1 MPAIPLSSC
10 TSAATAPGVSSQRM
24 DSIDLD
30 FAAFFA
36 ARRRRLQRIAY
47 RMLGSVA
54 EAEDV
59 VQDAYLRWHNAD
71 RAAVVEPEAYLVR
84 TVTRLCLDVLKSAR
98 VQREQ
103 YIGAWLP
110 EPWIDADDEAD
121 DITLPLMLAMERLSP
136 LERAAFLLHDVF
148 EMEFAEVAD
157 AIGRDPA
164 AARQLASRARTHVQS
179 ARPRFPVA
187 DEQRQKI
194 ASAFFAAS
202 RSGNLGQLKQLLADD
217 VVFYADGGGKR
228 NSSINPIRGIDKV
241 GRFLAAL
248 AGKGWSAGEVL
259 RETLIDGLPGQ
270 ITREID
276 SLPQTLAV
284 EIDGGRITA
293 IYVTR
298 NPDKLGRLGPLSGA

>member
-1 MPAIPLSSC
+1 
-10 TSAATAPGVSSQRM
+10 M
-24 DSIDLD
+24 DTIVPD

-59 VQDAYLRWHNAD
+59 VQDAYLRWHHAD
-71 RAAVVEPEAYLVR
+71 REAVVNPEAYLVR

-98 VQREQ
+98 IQREQ

-110 EPWIDADDEAD
+110 EPWIAPDDEAD

-148 EMEFAEVAD
+148 EMEFTEVAD

-164 AARQLASRARTHVQS
+164 AARQLASRARTHVQA

-187 DEQRQKI
+187 GDQRQRI

-228 NSSINPIRGIDKV
+228 NSSINPIVGLDKV
-241 GRFLAAL
+241 SRFLGAL
-248 AGKGWSAGEVL
+248 AGKGWVAAQVL
-259 RETLIDGLPGQ
+259 CDTLIDGLPGQ
-270 ITREID
+270 VTVEND
-276 SLPQTLAV
+276 ALLQTLAV
-284 EIDGGRITA
+284 EIDGGKIKA

-298 NPDKLGRLGPLSGA
+298 NPDKLGHLDQQEL

>member
-1 MPAIPLSSC
+1 
-10 TSAATAPGVSSQRM
+10 M
-24 DSIDLD
+24 DPISLD

-71 RAAVVEPEAYLVR
+71 RESVIEPEAYLVR

-110 EPWIDADDEAD
+110 EPWIAPADETD

-148 EMEFAEVAD
+148 ELEFTEVAD

-164 AARQLASRARTHVQS
+164 AARQLASRARTHLQA

-187 DEQRQKI
+187 DEQRQRI

-228 NSSINPIRGIDKV
+228 NSSIKPIYGLDKV
-241 GRFLAAL
+241 SRFLAAL
-248 AGKGWSAGEVL
+248 ATKGWSAAEVL
-259 RETLIDGLPGQ
+259 RETRIDGLPGLV
-270 ITREID
+270 TLESD
-276 SLPQTLAV
+276 GLPQTLAV
-284 EIDGGRITA
+284 AVDGGKIKA

-298 NPDKLGRLGPLSGA
+298 NPDKLGHLGRERPPSGA